1 MILRKLRGLGAKQIF
16 LHKKSKHTMKKRK
29 KDPEIPLAMIICKNP
44 LKKKQRLSDLAKVT
58 GAWSKTGGAGDP
70 QPDNREFKVKTIARK
85 DKKQRQKRLRKTRC
99 KDKKD

>member
-1 MILRKLRGLGAKQIF
+1 
-16 LHKKSKHTMKKRK
+16 MKKRK

-85 DKKQRQKRLRKTRC
+85 DKKQRQKRLRKTRS
-99 KDKKD
+99 KDKERQETKTKMT

>member
-1 MILRKLRGLGAKQIF
+1 
-16 LHKKSKHTMKKRK
+16 MKKRK
-29 KDPEIPLAMIICKNP
+29 RDPEIYLAMILCKNL
-44 LKKKQRLSDLAKVT
+44 LKKKQRLSVLAKVT

-85 DKKQRQKRLRKTRC
+85 DKKQRQKRLRC

>member
-1 MILRKLRGLGAKQIF
+1 
-16 LHKKSKHTMKKRK
+16 MKKGK
-29 KDPEIPLAMIICKNP
+29 KDPEIHLAMILCKNL

-85 DKKQRQKRLRKTRC
+85 DKK
-99 KDKKD
+99 D